1 MSDQLQ
7 TPTSLSQTTQP
18 PASIPSAESITAT
31 SGSSWL
37 NLTAQHPSACVKDCT
52 FQKAQSRQYLWTK
65 CAGTT
70 YVGIVHVV
78 IDKATNKTITSTSS
92 YKEEYTYFLKDR
104 SYTTALSDLVS
115 NGGAL
120 ILTRTDVNAAGTVTQ
135 VITGHESPQ

>member
-7 TPTSLSQTTQP
+7 TPTSPSQTTQP
-18 PASIPSAESITAT
+18 PASIFSTESIAAS

-37 NLTAQHPSACVKDCT
+37 NVTTQDPSACVKDCT
-52 FQKAQSRQYLWTK
+52 FQEAQSRQYHWTK

-70 YVGIVHVV
+70 YVGVIHVV

-92 YKEEYTYFLKDR
+92 YKEEYTYFLKDQT
-104 SYTTALSDLVS
+104 YTAALSDLVS

-120 ILTRTDVNAAGTVTQ
+120 VLTRTDVNAAGTVTQ
-135 VITGHESPQ
+135 VITGGESPQ